1 VLRRSSVARVTTQ
14 PGKYPDESD
23 GYWMHYHDEDSQK
36 LADAIIKYA
45 VDRVRLDP
53 PPLDAPKPLSVLQ
66 REVGQ
71 TITAEGLGAM
81 KALEIF
87 TEQLAP
93 SCISVDHP
101 LFLSFVPGAPTE
113 SSVLF
118 DLVVAA
124 SNVYAGSW
132 LEGAGA
138 VYAENQALQWLVNLA
153 GLPETAGGVFVS
165 GGTAGNLSA
174 LIAARWAWRQRAKG
188 AADRWRPI
196 IIASGGAH
204 SSVGLA
210 ANAMDADFV
219 KADVDAAGRLTA
231 QAVRGAYEAL
241 ADADKAR
248 VCAVVATAGTTN
260 IGVIDELRGIGEFA
274 RQHGIWYHVD
284 GAYGAAALCARSA
297 RGLFDGIELVD
308 SYIVDPHKW
317 LFGPYDCC
325 ALIYRDVRIG
335 KAAHTQKA
343 EYLDVLIQD
352 AASVIDEAYNPADLA
367 HHLTRRA
374 RGLPFW
380 FSLATHGTEAYEE
393 AMEITLQVTRDA
405 ADMVRASTYLE
416 LVVEPSLS
424 IIVVRRLGWQPAD
437 YTRWSDRMLHDGVA
451 FVVPTTH
458 KGETVLRMCLVNPR
472 TDPAQMQMLFE
483 SMHNSVT

>member
-1 VLRRSSVARVTTQ
+1 MTHQ
-14 PGKYPDESD
+14 PSRYPDESD

-36 LADAIIKYA
+36 LADAIIAYA

-81 KALEIF
+81 KALAIF

-93 SCISVDHP
+93 ACISVDHP

-138 VYAENQALQWLVNLA
+138 VYAENQALQWIANLA
-153 GLPETAGGVFVS
+153 DMPSTTGGVFVS

-174 LIAARWAWRQRAKG
+174 LIAARWQWRQRAKG
-188 AADRWRPI
+188 SMNRARPI

-210 ANAMDADFV
+210 ANAMDADLV
-219 KADVDAAGRLTA
+219 TAPVDEGGRLTA
-231 QAVRGAYEAL
+231 AAVRSTFQSLNG
-241 ADADKAR
+241 DDQAR

-260 IGVIDELRGIGEFA
+260 IGVIDELDGIGAFA
-274 RQHGIWYHVD
+274 REHDVWYHVD
-284 GAYGAAALCARSA
+284 GAYGAAALCAKSA
-297 RGLFDGIELVD
+297 RHLFAGIELVD
-308 SYIVDPHKW
+308 SFIVDPHKW

-352 AASVIDEAYNPADLA
+352 ASATLDEAYNPADLA

-405 ADMVRASTYLE
+405 ADMVRASPHLE

-424 IIVVRRLGWQPAD
+424 IIVVRRKGWKPED
-437 YTRWSDRMLHDGVA
+437 YSRWSDRMLAEGVA

-472 TDPAQMQMLFE
+472 TDPAQMQMLFD
-483 SMHNSVT
+483 SMRDER

>member
-1 VLRRSSVARVTTQ
+1 MTHQ
-14 PGKYPDESD
+14 PSRYPDESD

-36 LADAIIKYA
+36 LADAIIAYA

-81 KALEIF
+81 KALAIF

-93 SCISVDHP
+93 ACISVDHP

-138 VYAENQALQWLVNLA
+138 VYAENQALQWIANLA
-153 GLPETAGGVFVS
+153 DMPSTTGGVFVS

-174 LIAARWAWRQRAKG
+174 LIAARWQWRQRAKG
-188 AADRWRPI
+188 SMNRARPI

-210 ANAMDADFV
+210 ANAMDADLV
-219 KADVDAAGRLTA
+219 TAPVDEGGRLTA
-231 QAVRGAYEAL
+231 AAVRSTFQSLNG
-241 ADADKAR
+241 DDQAR

-260 IGVIDELRGIGEFA
+260 IGVIDELDGIGAFA
-274 RQHGIWYHVD
+274 REHDVWYHVD
-284 GAYGAAALCARSA
+284 GAYGAAALCAKSA
-297 RGLFDGIELVD
+297 RHLFAGIELVD
-308 SYIVDPHKW
+308 SFIVDPHKW

-352 AASVIDEAYNPADLA
+352 ATATLDEAYNPADLA

-405 ADMVRASTYLE
+405 ADMVRASPHLE

-424 IIVVRRLGWQPAD
+424 IIVVRRKGWKPED
-437 YTRWSDRMLHDGVA
+437 YSRWSDRMLAEGLA

-472 TDPAQMQMLFE
+472 TDPAQMQMLFD
-483 SMHNSVT
+483 SMRDER

>member
-1 VLRRSSVARVTTQ
+1 MTHQ
-14 PGKYPDESD
+14 PSRYPDESD

-36 LADAIIKYA
+36 LADAIIAYA

-81 KALEIF
+81 KALAIF

-93 SCISVDHP
+93 ACISVDHP

-138 VYAENQALQWLVNLA
+138 VYAENQALQWIANLA
-153 GLPETAGGVFVS
+153 DMPSTTGGVFVS

-174 LIAARWAWRQRAKG
+174 LIAARWQWRQRAKG
-188 AADRWRPI
+188 SMNRARPI

-210 ANAMDADFV
+210 ANAMDADLV
-219 KADVDAAGRLTA
+219 TAPVDEGGRLTA
-231 QAVRGAYEAL
+231 AAVRSTFQSLSG
-241 ADADKAR
+241 DDQAR

-260 IGVIDELRGIGEFA
+260 IGVIDELDGIGRFA
-274 RQHGIWYHVD
+274 REHDVWYHVD
-284 GAYGAAALCARSA
+284 GAYGAAALCAKSA
-297 RGLFDGIELVD
+297 RHLFAGIELVD
-308 SYIVDPHKW
+308 SFIVDPHKW

-352 AASVIDEAYNPADLA
+352 ASATLDEAYNPADLA

-405 ADMVRASTYLE
+405 ADMVRASPHLE

-424 IIVVRRLGWQPAD
+424 IIVVRRKGWKPED
-437 YTRWSDRMLHDGVA
+437 YSRWSDRMLAEGVA

-472 TDPAQMQMLFE
+472 TDPAQMQMLFD
-483 SMHNSVT
+483 SMRDER

>member
-1 VLRRSSVARVTTQ
+1 
-14 PGKYPDESD
+14 
-23 GYWMHYHDEDSQK
+23 
-36 LADAIIKYA
+36 
-45 VDRVRLDP
+45 
-53 PPLDAPKPLSVLQ
+53 
-66 REVGQ
+66 
-71 TITAEGLGAM
+71 M

-87 TEQLAP
+87 TEKLAP

-124 SNVYAGSW
+124 SNIYGGSW

-138 VYAENQALQWLVNLA
+138 VYAENQALQWLIDLA
-153 GLPETAGGVFVS
+153 GLPDTAGGVFVS
-165 GGTAGNLSA
+165 GGTAGNVSA
-174 LIAARWAWRQRAKG
+174 LIAARWSWRQH
-188 AADRWRPI
+188 DREARQRLRPI

-210 ANAMDADFV
+210 AHAMDADLV
-219 KADVDAAGRLTA
+219 KADVDDTGRLTA
-231 QAVRGAYEAL
+231 DTVRKAFDDLHPE
-241 ADADKAR
+241 DKSR
-248 VCAVVATAGTTN
+248 VAAVVATSGTTN
-260 IGVIDELRGIGEFA
+260 IGVIDDLEGIGDFA
-274 RQHGIWYHVD
+274 REHGIWFHVD
-284 GAYGAAALCARSA
+284 GAYGAAALCAKSVRH
-297 RGLFDGIELVD
+297 LFVGIEKVD
-308 SYIVDPHKW
+308 SFIVDPHKW

-325 ALIYRDVRIG
+325 ALIYRDVRVG

-352 AASVIDEAYNPADLA
+352 AQKPLDEAYNPADLA
-367 HHLTRRA
+367 HHLTRRV

-405 ADMVRASTYLE
+405 ADMVRASKHLE

-424 IIVVRRLGWQPAD
+424 IIVVRRKGWNPDD
-437 YTRWSDRMLHDGVA
+437 YSRWSDRMLHDGVA

-458 KGETVLRMCLVNPR
+458 RGETVLRMCLVNPR
-472 TDPAQMQMLFE
+472 TDPAQMQMLFD
-483 SMHNSVT
+483 SMR

>member
-1 VLRRSSVARVTTQ
+1 MPTSPS
-14 PGKYPDESD
+14 PYPDESD

-53 PPLDAPKPLSVLQ
+53 PPLDAPKPLSVLR
-66 REVGQ
+66 REVGE
-71 TITAEGLGAM
+71 TITPEGLGAM

-87 TEQLAP
+87 TEKLAP

-124 SNVYAGSW
+124 SNIYGGSW

-138 VYAENQALQWLVNLA
+138 VYAENQALQWLIDLA
-153 GLPETAGGVFVS
+153 GLPDTAGGVFVS

-174 LIAARWAWRQRAKG
+174 LIAARWSWRQHDHEGRQ
-188 AADRWRPI
+188 RLRPI

-210 ANAMDADFV
+210 AHAMDADLV
-219 KADVDAAGRLTA
+219 KADVDDTGRLTA
-231 QAVRGAYEAL
+231 YAVRKAFDDL
-241 ADADKAR
+241 HPDDKSR
-248 VCAVVATAGTTN
+248 VAAVVATSGTTN
-260 IGVIDELRGIGEFA
+260 IGVIDDLDGIGDFA
-274 RQHGIWYHVD
+274 RELGIWFHVD
-284 GAYGAAALCARSA
+284 GAYGAAALCAKSVRH
-297 RGLFDGIELVD
+297 LFVGIEKVD
-308 SYIVDPHKW
+308 SFIVDPHKW

-325 ALIYRDVRIG
+325 ALIYRDVRVG

-352 AASVIDEAYNPADLA
+352 AQKPLDEAYNPADLA
-367 HHLTRRA
+367 HHLTRRV

-405 ADMVRASTYLE
+405 ADMVRASQHLE

-424 IIVVRRLGWQPAD
+424 IIVVRRKGWNPDD
-437 YTRWSDRMLHDGVA
+437 YSRWSDRMLHDGVA

-472 TDPAQMQMLFE
+472 TDPAQMQMLLD
-483 SMHNSVT
+483 SMR

>member
-1 VLRRSSVARVTTQ
+1 MTHQ
-14 PGKYPDESD
+14 PSRYPDESD

-36 LADAIIKYA
+36 LADAIIAYA

-81 KALEIF
+81 KALAIF

-93 SCISVDHP
+93 ACISVDHP

-138 VYAENQALQWLVNLA
+138 VYAENQALQWIANLA
-153 GLPETAGGVFVS
+153 DMPSTTGGVFVS

-174 LIAARWAWRQRAKG
+174 LIAARWQWRQRAKG
-188 AADRWRPI
+188 SMNRARPI

-210 ANAMDADFV
+210 ANAMDADLV
-219 KADVDAAGRLTA
+219 TAPVDEGGRLTA
-231 QAVRGAYEAL
+231 AAVRSTFQSLNG
-241 ADADKAR
+241 DDQAR

-260 IGVIDELRGIGEFA
+260 IGVIDELDGIGRFA
-274 RQHGIWYHVD
+274 REHDVWYHVD
-284 GAYGAAALCARSA
+284 GAYGAAALCAKSA
-297 RGLFDGIELVD
+297 RHLFAGIELVD
-308 SYIVDPHKW
+308 SFIVDPHKW

-352 AASVIDEAYNPADLA
+352 ASATLDEAYNPADLA

-405 ADMVRASTYLE
+405 ADMVRASPHLE

-424 IIVVRRLGWQPAD
+424 IIVVRRKGWKPED
-437 YTRWSDRMLHDGVA
+437 YSRWSDRMLAEGVA

-472 TDPAQMQMLFE
+472 TDPAQMQMLFD
-483 SMHNSVT
+483 SMRDER

>member
-1 VLRRSSVARVTTQ
+1 
-14 PGKYPDESD
+14 
-23 GYWMHYHDEDSQK
+23 
-36 LADAIIKYA
+36 
-45 VDRVRLDP
+45 
-53 PPLDAPKPLSVLQ
+53 
-66 REVGQ
+66 
-71 TITAEGLGAM
+71 
-81 KALEIF
+81 
-87 TEQLAP
+87 
-93 SCISVDHP
+93 

-124 SNVYAGSW
+124 SNIYGGSW

-138 VYAENQALQWLVNLA
+138 VYAENQALQWLIDLA
-153 GLPETAGGVFVS
+153 GLPDTAGGVFVS

-174 LIAARWAWRQRAKG
+174 LIAARWSWRQH
-188 AADRWRPI
+188 DREARQRLRPI

-210 ANAMDADFV
+210 AHAMDADLV
-219 KADVDAAGRLTA
+219 KADVDDTGRLTA
-231 QAVRGAYEAL
+231 DAVRKAFGDL
-241 ADADKAR
+241 HPDDKSR
-248 VCAVVATAGTTN
+248 VAAVVATSGTTN
-260 IGVIDELRGIGEFA
+260 IGVIDDLDGIGDFA
-274 RQHGIWYHVD
+274 HEHGIWFHVD
-284 GAYGAAALCARSA
+284 GAYGAAALCAKSVRH
-297 RGLFDGIELVD
+297 LFVGIEKVD
-308 SYIVDPHKW
+308 SFIVDPHKW

-325 ALIYRDVRIG
+325 ALIYRDVRVG

-352 AASVIDEAYNPADLA
+352 AQKPLDEAYNPADLA
-367 HHLTRRA
+367 HHLTRRV

-405 ADMVRASTYLE
+405 ADMVRASKHLE

-424 IIVVRRLGWQPAD
+424 IIVVRRRGWNPDD
-437 YTRWSDRMLHDGVA
+437 YARWSDRMLHDGVA

-472 TDPAQMQMLFE
+472 TDPAQMQMLFD
-483 SMHNSVT
+483 SMR

>member
-1 VLRRSSVARVTTQ
+1 MTQ
-14 PGKYPDESD
+14 QPSRYPDESD
-23 GYWMHYHDEDSQK
+23 GYWMHYHDENSQK
-36 LADAIIKYA
+36 LADAIITYA

-71 TITAEGLGAM
+71 TITSEGLGAM

-93 SCISVDHP
+93 ACISVDHP

-138 VYAENQALQWLVNLA
+138 VYAENQALQWIANLA
-153 GLPETAGGVFVS
+153 DMPSTAGGVFVS

-174 LIAARWAWRQRAKG
+174 LIAARWRWRQHAKG
-188 AADRWRPI
+188 AMNRIRPI

-210 ANAMDADFV
+210 ANAMDADLV
-219 KADVDAAGRLTA
+219 TAPVDDGGRLTA
-231 QAVRGAYEAL
+231 AAVKSTFQAL
-241 ADADKAR
+241 SSDDQAR

-260 IGVIDELRGIGEFA
+260 IGVIDELDGIGTFA
-274 RQHGIWYHVD
+274 REHDIWYHVD
-284 GAYGAAALCARSA
+284 GAYGAAALCAKSVRH
-297 RGLFDGIELVD
+297 LFAGIEMAD
-308 SYIVDPHKW
+308 SFIVDPHKW

-352 AASVIDEAYNPADLA
+352 ATATLDEAYNPADLA

-405 ADMVRASTYLE
+405 ADMVRASSHLE

-424 IIVVRRLGWQPAD
+424 IIVVRRKGWQAGD
-437 YTRWSDRMLHDGVA
+437 YSRWSDRMLADGIA

-472 TDPAQMQMLFE
+472 TDPAQMQMLFD
-483 SMHNSVT
+483 SMRD

>member
-1 VLRRSSVARVTTQ
+1 MPTSPS
-14 PGKYPDESD
+14 PYPDESD

-53 PPLDAPKPLSVLQ
+53 PPLDAPKPLSVLR
-66 REVGQ
+66 REVGE
-71 TITAEGLGAM
+71 TITPEGLGAM

-87 TEQLAP
+87 TEKLAP

-124 SNVYAGSW
+124 SNIYGGSW

-138 VYAENQALQWLVNLA
+138 VYAENQALQWLIDLA
-153 GLPETAGGVFVS
+153 GLPDTAGGVFVS

-174 LIAARWAWRQRAKG
+174 LIAARWSWRQHDHEARQ
-188 AADRWRPI
+188 RLRPI

-210 ANAMDADFV
+210 AHAMDADLV
-219 KADVDAAGRLTA
+219 KANVDDTGRLTA
-231 QAVRGAYEAL
+231 DAVRKAFGDL
-241 ADADKAR
+241 HPDDKSR
-248 VCAVVATAGTTN
+248 VAAVVATSGTTN
-260 IGVIDELRGIGEFA
+260 IGVIDDLDGIGDFA
-274 RQHGIWYHVD
+274 REHGIWFHVD
-284 GAYGAAALCARSA
+284 GAYGAAALCAKSVRH
-297 RGLFDGIELVD
+297 LFVGIEKVD
-308 SYIVDPHKW
+308 SFIVDPHKW

-325 ALIYRDVRIG
+325 ALIYRDVRVG

-352 AASVIDEAYNPADLA
+352 AQKPLDEAYNPADLA
-367 HHLTRRA
+367 HHLTRRV

-405 ADMVRASTYLE
+405 ADMVRASKHLE

-424 IIVVRRLGWQPAD
+424 IIVVRRRGWNPDD
-437 YTRWSDRMLHDGVA
+437 YARWSDRMLHDGVA

-472 TDPAQMQMLFE
+472 TDPAQMQMLFD
-483 SMHNSVT
+483 SMR

>member
-1 VLRRSSVARVTTQ
+1 MTQ
-14 PGKYPDESD
+14 QPSRYPDESD
-23 GYWMHYHDEDSQK
+23 GYWMHYHDENSQK
-36 LADAIIKYA
+36 LADAIITYA

-71 TITAEGLGAM
+71 TITPEGLGAM

-93 SCISVDHP
+93 ACISVDHP

-138 VYAENQALQWLVNLA
+138 VYAENQALQWIANLA
-153 GLPETAGGVFVS
+153 DMPSTAGGVFVS

-174 LIAARWAWRQRAKG
+174 LIAARWRWRQHAKG
-188 AADRWRPI
+188 AMNRIRPI

-210 ANAMDADFV
+210 ANAMDADLV
-219 KADVDAAGRLTA
+219 TAPVDDGGRLTA
-231 QAVRGAYEAL
+231 AAVKSTFQAL
-241 ADADKAR
+241 SSDDQAR

-260 IGVIDELRGIGEFA
+260 IGVIDELDGIGTFA
-274 RQHGIWYHVD
+274 REHDIWYHVD
-284 GAYGAAALCARSA
+284 GAYGAAALCAKSVRH
-297 RGLFDGIELVD
+297 LFSGIEMAD
-308 SYIVDPHKW
+308 SFIVDPHKW

-352 AASVIDEAYNPADLA
+352 ATATLDEAYNPADLA

-405 ADMVRASTYLE
+405 ADMVRASSHLE

-424 IIVVRRLGWQPAD
+424 IIVVRRKGWQAGD
-437 YTRWSDRMLHDGVA
+437 YSRWSDRMLADGIA

-458 KGETVLRMCLVNPR
+458 KGETILRMCLVNPR
-472 TDPAQMQMLFE
+472 TDPAQMQVLFD
-483 SMHNSVT
+483 SMRD

>member
-1 VLRRSSVARVTTQ
+1 MTHQ
-14 PGKYPDESD
+14 PSRYPDESD

-36 LADAIIKYA
+36 LADAIIAYA

-81 KALEIF
+81 KALAIF

-93 SCISVDHP
+93 ACISVDHP

-138 VYAENQALQWLVNLA
+138 VYAENQALQWIANLA
-153 GLPETAGGVFVS
+153 DMPSTTGGVFVS

-174 LIAARWAWRQRAKG
+174 LIAARWQWRQRAKG
-188 AADRWRPI
+188 SMNRARPI

-210 ANAMDADFV
+210 ANAMDADLV
-219 KADVDAAGRLTA
+219 TAPVDEGGRLTA
-231 QAVRGAYEAL
+231 AAVRSTFQSLNG
-241 ADADKAR
+241 DDQAR

-260 IGVIDELRGIGEFA
+260 IGVIDELDGIGAFA
-274 RQHGIWYHVD
+274 REHDVWYHVD
-284 GAYGAAALCARSA
+284 GAYGAAALCAKSA
-297 RGLFDGIELVD
+297 RHLFAGIELVD
-308 SYIVDPHKW
+308 SFIVDPHKW

-352 AASVIDEAYNPADLA
+352 ATATLDEAYNPADLA

-405 ADMVRASTYLE
+405 ADMVRASPHLE

-424 IIVVRRLGWQPAD
+424 IIVVRRKGWKPED
-437 YTRWSDRMLHDGVA
+437 YSRWSDRMLAEGVA

-472 TDPAQMQMLFE
+472 TDPAQMQMLFD
-483 SMHNSVT
+483 SMRDER

>member
-1 VLRRSSVARVTTQ
+1 MPTSPS
-14 PGKYPDESD
+14 PYPDESD

-53 PPLDAPKPLSVLQ
+53 PPLDAPKPLSVLR
-66 REVGQ
+66 REVGE
-71 TITAEGLGAM
+71 TITPEGLGAM

-87 TEQLAP
+87 TEKLAP

-124 SNVYAGSW
+124 SNIYGGSW

-138 VYAENQALQWLVNLA
+138 VYAENQALQWLIDLA
-153 GLPETAGGVFVS
+153 GLPDTAGGVFVS

-174 LIAARWAWRQRAKG
+174 LIAARWSWRQH
-188 AADRWRPI
+188 DREARQRLRPI

-210 ANAMDADFV
+210 AHAMDADLV
-219 KADVDAAGRLTA
+219 KADVDDTGRLTA
-231 QAVRGAYEAL
+231 DAVRKAFGDL
-241 ADADKAR
+241 HPDDKSR
-248 VCAVVATAGTTN
+248 VAAVVATSGTTN
-260 IGVIDELRGIGEFA
+260 IGVIDDLDGIGDFA
-274 RQHGIWYHVD
+274 HEHGIWFHVD
-284 GAYGAAALCARSA
+284 GAYGAAALCAKSVRH
-297 RGLFDGIELVD
+297 LFVGIEKVD
-308 SYIVDPHKW
+308 SFIVDPHKW

-325 ALIYRDVRIG
+325 ALIYRDVRVG

-352 AASVIDEAYNPADLA
+352 AQKPLDEAYNPADLA
-367 HHLTRRA
+367 HHLTRRV

-405 ADMVRASTYLE
+405 ADMVRASKHLE

-424 IIVVRRLGWQPAD
+424 IIVVRRKGWNPDD
-437 YTRWSDRMLHDGVA
+437 YSRWSDRMLHDGVA
-451 FVVPTTH
+451 FVVPTTN

-472 TDPAQMQMLFE
+472 TDPAQMQMLFD
-483 SMHNSVT
+483 SMR

>member
-1 VLRRSSVARVTTQ
+1 
-14 PGKYPDESD
+14 
-23 GYWMHYHDEDSQK
+23 
-36 LADAIIKYA
+36 
-45 VDRVRLDP
+45 
-53 PPLDAPKPLSVLQ
+53 
-66 REVGQ
+66 
-71 TITAEGLGAM
+71 
-81 KALEIF
+81 
-87 TEQLAP
+87 
-93 SCISVDHP
+93 
-101 LFLSFVPGAPTE
+101 
-113 SSVLF
+113 LF

-138 VYAENQALQWLVNLA
+138 VYAENQALQWIANLA
-153 GLPETAGGVFVS
+153 DMPSTTGGVFVS

-174 LIAARWAWRQRAKG
+174 LIAARWQWRQRAKG
-188 AADRWRPI
+188 SMNRTRPI

-210 ANAMDADFV
+210 ANAMDADLV
-219 KADVDAAGRLTA
+219 TAPVDEGGRLTA
-231 QAVRGAYEAL
+231 AAVRSTFQSLNG
-241 ADADKAR
+241 DDQAR

-260 IGVIDELRGIGEFA
+260 IGVIDELDGIGTFA
-274 RQHGIWYHVD
+274 REHDVWYHVD
-284 GAYGAAALCARSA
+284 GAYGAAALCAKSA
-297 RGLFDGIELVD
+297 RHLFAGIELVD
-308 SYIVDPHKW
+308 SFIVDPHKW

-352 AASVIDEAYNPADLA
+352 ASATLDEAYNPADLA

-405 ADMVRASTYLE
+405 ADMVRASPHLE

-424 IIVVRRLGWQPAD
+424 IIVVRRKGWKPED
-437 YTRWSDRMLHDGVA
+437 YSRWSDRMLAEGVA

-472 TDPAQMQMLFE
+472 TDPAQMQMLFD
-483 SMHNSVT
+483 SMRDER

>member
-1 VLRRSSVARVTTQ
+1 MTKSPA
-14 PGKYPDESD
+14 PYPDESD

-36 LADAIIKYA
+36 LADAIIAYA
-45 VDRVRLDP
+45 VDRIRLDP

-66 REVGQ
+66 REVGE

-87 TEQLAP
+87 TQQLAP

-138 VYAENQALQWLVNLA
+138 VYAENQALQWLVSLA
-153 GLPETAGGVFVS
+153 GLPPTAGGVFVS

-174 LIAARWAWRQRAKG
+174 LIAARWQWRQRARG
-188 AADRWRPI
+188 AMDSRRPI

-210 ANAMDADFV
+210 ANAMDAELLH
-219 KADVDAAGRLTA
+219 APVDDAGRLTA
-231 QAVRGAYEAL
+231 SAVRSTFMAL
-241 ADADKAR
+241 NDVDRAR
-248 VCAVVATAGTTN
+248 VCAVVATSGTTN
-260 IGVIDELRGIGEFA
+260 IGVIDDLSGIGDFA
-274 RQHGIWYHVD
+274 REHQVWFHVD
-284 GAYGAAALCARSA
+284 GAYGAAALCAKSVRH
-297 RGLFDGIELVD
+297 LFVGIEQVD
-308 SYIVDPHKW
+308 SLIVDPHKW

-352 AASVIDEAYNPADLA
+352 STVALDEAYNPADLA

-405 ADMVRASTYLE
+405 AAMVRNSTHLQ

-437 YTRWSDRMLHDGVA
+437 YTRWSDRMLHDGLA

-458 KGETVLRMCLVNPR
+458 NGETVLRMCLVNPR
-472 TDPAQMQMLFE
+472 TDPAQMQMLFD
-483 SMHNSVT
+483 SMRD

>member
-1 VLRRSSVARVTTQ
+1 MTQ
-14 PGKYPDESD
+14 QPSRYPDESD

-71 TITAEGLGAM
+71 TITPEGLGAM

-93 SCISVDHP
+93 ACISVDHP

-138 VYAENQALQWLVNLA
+138 VYAENQALQWIANLA
-153 GLPETAGGVFVS
+153 DMPSTAGGVFVS

-174 LIAARWAWRQRAKG
+174 LIAARWRWRQHAEG
-188 AADRWRPI
+188 AMNRVRPI

-210 ANAMDADFV
+210 ANAMDADLV
-219 KADVDAAGRLTA
+219 TAPIDDGGRLTA
-231 QAVRGAYEAL
+231 AAVKSTFQAL
-241 ADADKAR
+241 SSDDQAR

-260 IGVIDELRGIGEFA
+260 IGVIDELDGIGTFA
-274 RQHGIWYHVD
+274 REHDIWYHVD
-284 GAYGAAALCARSA
+284 GAYGAAALCAKSVRH
-297 RGLFDGIELVD
+297 LFAGIEMVD
-308 SYIVDPHKW
+308 SFIVDPHKW

-325 ALIYRDVRIG
+325 ALVYRDVRIG

-352 AASVIDEAYNPADLA
+352 ATATLDEAYNPADLA

-405 ADMVRASTYLE
+405 ADMVRKSAHLE

-424 IIVVRRLGWQPAD
+424 IIVVRRKGWQAGD
-437 YTRWSDRMLHDGVA
+437 YSRWSDRMLADGIA

-472 TDPAQMQMLFE
+472 TDPTQMQMLFD
-483 SMHNSVT
+483 SMRD

>member
-1 VLRRSSVARVTTQ
+1 MTQ
-14 PGKYPDESD
+14 QPSRYPDESD

-71 TITAEGLGAM
+71 TITPEGLGAM
-81 KALEIF
+81 RALEIF

-93 SCISVDHP
+93 ACISVDHP

-138 VYAENQALQWLVNLA
+138 VFAENQALQWIANLA
-153 GLPETAGGVFVS
+153 DMPSTAGGVFVS

-174 LIAARWAWRQRAKG
+174 LIAARWRWRQHAKG
-188 AADRWRPI
+188 AMNRVRPI

-210 ANAMDADFV
+210 ANAMDADLV
-219 KADVDAAGRLTA
+219 TAPVDDGGRLTA
-231 QAVRGAYEAL
+231 DAVRSTFQAL
-241 ADADKAR
+241 SSDDRVR

-260 IGVIDELRGIGEFA
+260 IGVIDDLDGIGVFA
-274 RQHGIWYHVD
+274 REHDIWYHVD
-284 GAYGAAALCARSA
+284 GAYGAAALCAKSVRH
-297 RGLFDGIELVD
+297 LFTGIEMVD
-308 SYIVDPHKW
+308 SFIVDPHKW

-352 AASVIDEAYNPADLA
+352 ASAPLDEAYNPADLA

-405 ADMVRASTYLE
+405 ADMVRASSHLE

-424 IIVVRRLGWQPAD
+424 IIVVRRKGWQAGD
-437 YTRWSDRMLHDGVA
+437 YSRWSDRMLADGIA

-472 TDPAQMQMLFE
+472 TDPAQMQMLFD
-483 SMHNSVT
+483 SMGD

>member
-1 VLRRSSVARVTTQ
+1 MTKSPA
-14 PGKYPDESD
+14 PYPDESD

-36 LADAIIKYA
+36 LADAIIAYA
-45 VDRVRLDP
+45 VDRIRLDP

-66 REVGQ
+66 REVGE

-87 TEQLAP
+87 TQQLAP

-138 VYAENQALQWLVNLA
+138 VYAENQALQWLVSLA
-153 GLPETAGGVFVS
+153 GLPPTAGGVFVS

-174 LIAARWAWRQRAKG
+174 LIAARWQWRQRARG
-188 AADRWRPI
+188 AMDSRRPI

-210 ANAMDADFV
+210 ANAMDAELLH
-219 KADVDAAGRLTA
+219 APVDDAGRLTA
-231 QAVRGAYEAL
+231 SAVRATYLAL
-241 ADADKAR
+241 NDPDRAR
-248 VCAVVATAGTTN
+248 VCAVVATSGTTN
-260 IGVIDELRGIGEFA
+260 IGVIDDLSGIGDFA
-274 RQHGIWYHVD
+274 REHQVWFHVD
-284 GAYGAAALCARSA
+284 GAYGAAALCAKSVRH
-297 RGLFDGIELVD
+297 LFVGIEQVD
-308 SYIVDPHKW
+308 SFIVDPHKW

-352 AASVIDEAYNPADLA
+352 STVALDEAYNPADLA

-405 ADMVRASTYLE
+405 ADMVRNSTHLQ

-437 YTRWSDRMLHDGVA
+437 YTRWSDRMLHDGLA

-458 KGETVLRMCLVNPR
+458 NGETVLRMCLVNPR
-472 TDPAQMQMLFE
+472 TDPVQMQMLFD
-483 SMHNSVT
+483 SMRD

>member
-1 VLRRSSVARVTTQ
+1 MTKTPS
-14 PGKYPDESD
+14 PYPDESD
-23 GYWMHYHDEDSQK
+23 GYWMHYHDDDSQK

-66 REVGQ
+66 QEVGE
-71 TITAEGLGAM
+71 TITPEGLGAL

-87 TEQLAP
+87 TEKLAP
-93 SCISVDHP
+93 ACISVDHP

-124 SNVYAGSW
+124 SNIYGGSW

-138 VYAENQALQWLVNLA
+138 VFAENQALQWLVNLA
-153 GLPETAGGVFVS
+153 GLPDTAGGVFVS

-174 LIAARWAWRQRAKG
+174 LIAARWSWRQRDLEA
-188 AADRWRPI
+188 RHRLRPI

-210 ANAMDADFV
+210 AHAMDADLV
-219 KADVDAAGRLTA
+219 KAEVDDYGKLTA
-231 QAVRGAYEAL
+231 ASVRAAYEQL
-241 ADADKAR
+241 HPDDRLR
-248 VCAVVATAGTTN
+248 VAAVVATSGTTN
-260 IGVIDELRGIGEFA
+260 IGVIDDLDGIGDFA
-274 RQHGIWYHVD
+274 REHGVWYHVD
-284 GAYGAAALCARSA
+284 GAYGAAALCAKSVRH
-297 RGLFDGIELVD
+297 LFAGIEKVD
-308 SYIVDPHKW
+308 SFIVDPHKW

-325 ALIYRDVRIG
+325 ALIYRDVRVG

-352 AASVIDEAYNPADLA
+352 AQKTLDEAYNPADLA
-367 HHLTRRA
+367 HHLTRRV

-405 ADMVRASTYLE
+405 AEMVRSSEHLE

-424 IIVVRRLGWQPAD
+424 IIVVRRRGWSPAD

-472 TDPAQMQMLFE
+472 TDPAQMQMLFD
-483 SMHNSVT
+483 SMRG

>member
-1 VLRRSSVARVTTQ
+1 
-14 PGKYPDESD
+14 
-23 GYWMHYHDEDSQK
+23 MHYHDEDSQR
-36 LADAIIKYA
+36 LADAIIAYA
-45 VDRVRLDP
+45 VDRVRMDP
-53 PPLDAPKPLSVLQ
+53 PPLDEPKSLSVLQ
-66 REVGQ
+66 REVGE
-71 TITAEGLGAM
+71 TITAEGLGAL

-124 SNVYAGSW
+124 SNIYGGSW

-138 VYAENQALQWLVNLA
+138 VYAENQALQWMIDLA
-153 GLPETAGGVFVS
+153 GLPSSAGGVFVS

-174 LIAARWAWRQRAKG
+174 LIAARWAWRQRERG
-188 AADRWRPI
+188 AADRIRPI
-196 IIASGGAH
+196 ILASGGAH

-210 ANAMDADFV
+210 ANAMDADLV
-219 KADVDAAGRLTA
+219 SVPVDAVNRLTA
-231 QAVRGAYEAL
+231 AAIRRVHLGLSVDDQR
-241 ADADKAR
+241 R

-260 IGVIDELRGIGEFA
+260 LGVIDELDAIGDFA
-274 RQHGIWYHVD
+274 REHNIWFHVD
-284 GAYGAAALCARSA
+284 GAYGAAALCAKSVRH
-297 RGLFDGIELVD
+297 LFVGIEKVD
-308 SYIVDPHKW
+308 SFIVDPHKW

-325 ALIYRDVRIG
+325 ALVYRDVRIG

-352 AASVIDEAYNPADLA
+352 AATQIDEAYNPADLA
-367 HHLTRRA
+367 HHLTRRV

-393 AMEITLQVTRDA
+393 AMEITLQVARDA
-405 ADMVRASTYLE
+405 ADMVRASDYLE
-416 LVVEPSLS
+416 FVVEPSLS
-424 IIVVRRLGWQPAD
+424 ILVVRRLGWSPDD
-437 YTRWSDRMLHDGVA
+437 YTQWSDRMLHDGIA

-472 TDPAQMQMLFE
+472 TDPAQMQMLFD
-483 SMHNSVT
+483 SMRG

>member
-1 VLRRSSVARVTTQ
+1 MSPQS
-14 PGKYPDESD
+14 PSPYPDESD

-36 LADAIIKYA
+36 LADAVLKYA
-45 VDRVRLDP
+45 VDRVRMDP
-53 PPLDAPKPLSVLQ
+53 PPLDAPLSLSELQ
-66 REVGQ
+66 RRVGK
-71 TITAEGLGAM
+71 TITPEGLGAM

-87 TEQLAP
+87 TEHLAP

-124 SNVYAGSW
+124 SNIYAGSW

-138 VYAENQALQWLVNLA
+138 VYAENEALQWLTDLA
-153 GLPETAGGVFVS
+153 SLPSTAGGVFVS
-165 GGTAGNLSA
+165 GGTAGNMSA
-174 LIAARWAWRQRAKG
+174 LIAARWSWRQHGRG
-188 AADRWRPI
+188 AYDRVRPI
-196 IIASGGAH
+196 IMASGGAH

-210 ANAMDADFV
+210 VNAMDADLV
-219 KADVDAAGRLTA
+219 TVPVDDTGRLTA
-231 QAVRGAYEAL
+231 QAVQEAHAAL
-241 ADADKAR
+241 SDADRDR

-260 IGVIDELRGIGEFA
+260 IGVIDDLDGIGEFA
-274 RQHGIWYHVD
+274 RAHDVWYHVD
-284 GAYGAAALCARSA
+284 GAYGAAALCAKSVRH
-297 RGLFDGIELVD
+297 LFAGIEMVD
-308 SYIVDPHKW
+308 SFIVDPHKW

-325 ALIYRDVRIG
+325 ALVYRDVRIG

-352 AASVIDEAYNPADLA
+352 AAAQLDEAYNPADLA

-405 ADMVRASTYLE
+405 ADMVRASKHLQ

-437 YTRWSDRMLHDGVA
+437 YSRWSERMLHDGIA
-451 FVVPTTH
+451 FVVPTTY

-472 TDPAQMQMLFE
+472 TDPAQMQMIFD
-483 SMHNSVT
+483 SMRD

>member
-1 VLRRSSVARVTTQ
+1 MTQ
-14 PGKYPDESD
+14 QPSRYPDESD
-23 GYWMHYHDEDSQK
+23 GYWMHYHDENSQK
-36 LADAIIKYA
+36 LADAIITYA

-71 TITAEGLGAM
+71 TITPEGLGAM

-93 SCISVDHP
+93 ACISVDHP

-138 VYAENQALQWLVNLA
+138 VYAENQALQWIANLA
-153 GLPETAGGVFVS
+153 DMPSTAGGVFVS

-174 LIAARWAWRQRAKG
+174 LIAARWRWRQHAKG
-188 AADRWRPI
+188 AMNRIRPI

-210 ANAMDADFV
+210 ANAMDADLV
-219 KADVDAAGRLTA
+219 TAPVDDGGRLTA
-231 QAVRGAYEAL
+231 AAVKSTFQAL
-241 ADADKAR
+241 SSDDQAR

-260 IGVIDELRGIGEFA
+260 IGVIDELDGIGTFA
-274 RQHGIWYHVD
+274 REHDIWYHVD
-284 GAYGAAALCARSA
+284 GAYGAAALCAKSVRH
-297 RGLFDGIELVD
+297 LFSGIEMAD
-308 SYIVDPHKW
+308 SFIVDPHKW

-352 AASVIDEAYNPADLA
+352 ASATLDEAYNPADLA

-380 FSLATHGTEAYEE
+380 FSLATPGTEAYEE

-405 ADMVRASTYLE
+405 ADMVRASSHLE

-424 IIVVRRLGWQPAD
+424 IIVVRRKGWQAGD
-437 YTRWSDRMLHDGVA
+437 YSRWSDRMLADGIA

-472 TDPAQMQMLFE
+472 TDPAQMQMLFD
-483 SMHNSVT
+483 SMRD

>member
-1 VLRRSSVARVTTQ
+1 MPTSPS
-14 PGKYPDESD
+14 PYPDESD

-53 PPLDAPKPLSVLQ
+53 PPLDAPKPLSVLR
-66 REVGQ
+66 REVGE
-71 TITAEGLGAM
+71 TITPEGLGAM

-87 TEQLAP
+87 TEKLAP

-124 SNVYAGSW
+124 SNIYGGSW

-138 VYAENQALQWLVNLA
+138 VYAENQALQWLIDLA
-153 GLPETAGGVFVS
+153 GLPDTAGGVFVS

-174 LIAARWAWRQRAKG
+174 LIAARWSWRQHDHEARQ
-188 AADRWRPI
+188 RLRPI

-210 ANAMDADFV
+210 AHAMDADLV
-219 KADVDAAGRLTA
+219 KADVDDTGRLTA
-231 QAVRGAYEAL
+231 DAVRKAFGDL
-241 ADADKAR
+241 HPDDKSR
-248 VCAVVATAGTTN
+248 VAAVVATSGTTN
-260 IGVIDELRGIGEFA
+260 IGVIDDLDGIGDFA
-274 RQHGIWYHVD
+274 REHGIWFHVD
-284 GAYGAAALCARSA
+284 GAYGAAALCAKSVRH
-297 RGLFDGIELVD
+297 LFVGIEKVD
-308 SYIVDPHKW
+308 SFIVDPHKW

-325 ALIYRDVRIG
+325 ALIYRDVRVG

-352 AASVIDEAYNPADLA
+352 AQKPLDEAYNPADLA
-367 HHLTRRA
+367 HHLTRRV

-405 ADMVRASTYLE
+405 ADMVRASKHLE

-424 IIVVRRLGWQPAD
+424 IIVVRRKGWNPDD
-437 YTRWSDRMLHDGVA
+437 YARWSDRMLHDGVA

-472 TDPAQMQMLFE
+472 TDPAQMQMLFD
-483 SMHNSVT
+483 SMR

>member
-1 VLRRSSVARVTTQ
+1 MSKS
-14 PGKYPDESD
+14 PSPYPDESD

-45 VDRVRLDP
+45 VDRVRMDP
-53 PPLDAPKPLSVLQ
+53 PPLDAPKPLSVLR
-66 REVGQ
+66 REVGE

-87 TEQLAP
+87 TEKLAP

-124 SNVYAGSW
+124 SNIYGGSW

-138 VYAENQALQWLVNLA
+138 VFAENQALQWLIDLA
-153 GLPETAGGVFVS
+153 GLPSTSGGVFVS

-174 LIAARWAWRQRAKG
+174 LIAARWAWRQRDLAS
-188 AADRWRPI
+188 RERVRPI

-204 SSVGLA
+204 SSVGQA
-210 ANAMDADFV
+210 AHAMDADV
-219 KADVDAAGRLTA
+219 VTAAVDDAGRLTA
-231 QAVRGAYEAL
+231 SAVMLAYESL
-241 ADADKAR
+241 TEADKSR
-248 VCAVVATAGTTN
+248 VAAVVATSGTTN
-260 IGVIDELRGIGEFA
+260 IGAIDDLDGIGDFA
-274 RQHGIWYHVD
+274 RRKAIWFHVD
-284 GAYGAAALCARSA
+284 GAYGAAALCAKSVRP
-297 RGLFDGIELVD
+297 LFRGIEKVD
-308 SYIVDPHKW
+308 SFIVDPHKW

-335 KAAHTQKA
+335 KAAHTQRA

-352 AASVIDEAYNPADLA
+352 SEQQLDEAYNPADLA
-367 HHLTRRA
+367 HHLTRRV

-393 AMEITLQVTRDA
+393 AMEITLQVTQDA
-405 ADMVRASTYLE
+405 ADMVRASDHLE
-416 LVVEPSLS
+416 LVIEPSLS
-424 IIVVRRLGWQPAD
+424 IIVVRRKGWAPSD
-437 YTRWSDRMLHDGVA
+437 YSKWSDRMLHDGIA

-458 KGETVLRMCLVNPR
+458 KGETVLRLCLVNPR
-472 TDPAQMQMLFE
+472 TDPQQMQMLFD
-483 SMHNSVT
+483 SMKD

>member
-1 VLRRSSVARVTTQ
+1 MTKTPS
-14 PGKYPDESD
+14 PYPDESD

-36 LADAIIKYA
+36 LADAIIRYA

-66 REVGQ
+66 REVGN

-81 KALEIF
+81 KVLEIF

-93 SCISVDHP
+93 ACISVDHP

-124 SNVYAGSW
+124 SNIYGGSW

-138 VYAENQALQWLVNLA
+138 VFAENQALQWLIDLA
-153 GLPETAGGVFVS
+153 GLPETAGGVFVA

-174 LIAARWAWRQRAKG
+174 LIAARWSWRQR
-188 AADRWRPI
+188 DRTARQRVRPI

-210 ANAMDADFV
+210 VHAMDADLV
-219 KADVDAAGRLTA
+219 QAEVDEQGKLTA
-231 QAVRGAYEAL
+231 SAVRRVYDAL
-241 ADADKAR
+241 DSADQDR
-248 VCAVVATAGTTN
+248 VAAVVATAGTTN
-260 IGVIDELRGIGEFA
+260 IGVIDELDAIGDFA
-274 RQHGIWYHVD
+274 RDHDVWYHVD
-284 GAYGAAALCARSA
+284 GAYGAAALCAGSVRH
-297 RGLFDGIELVD
+297 LFAGIEEVD
-308 SYIVDPHKW
+308 SFIVDPHKW

-325 ALIYRDVRIG
+325 ALVYRDVRIG

-343 EYLDVLIQD
+343 EYLDVLIQESG
-352 AASVIDEAYNPADLA
+352 ATLDEAYNPADLA
-367 HHLTRRA
+367 HHLTRRV

-380 FSLATHGTEAYEE
+380 FSLAAHGTEAYEE

-405 ADMVRASTYLE
+405 ADMVRASDYLE

-424 IIVVRRLGWQPAD
+424 IIVVRRKGWTPSD
-437 YTRWSDRMLHDGVA
+437 YASWSDRMLHDGIA

-472 TDPAQMQMLFE
+472 TDPTQMQMLFD
-483 SMHNSVT
+483 SMSD

>member
-1 VLRRSSVARVTTQ
+1 MTQ
-14 PGKYPDESD
+14 QPSRYPDESD
-23 GYWMHYHDEDSQK
+23 GYWMHYHDENSQK
-36 LADAIIKYA
+36 LADAIIAYA

-71 TITAEGLGAM
+71 TITPEGLGAM

-93 SCISVDHP
+93 ACISVDHP

-138 VYAENQALQWLVNLA
+138 VYAENQALHWIANLA
-153 GLPETAGGVFVS
+153 DMPSTAGGVFVS

-174 LIAARWAWRQRAKG
+174 LIAARWRWRQHAKG
-188 AADRWRPI
+188 AMNRVRPI

-210 ANAMDADFV
+210 ANAMDADLV
-219 KADVDAAGRLTA
+219 TAPVDDGGRLTA
-231 QAVRGAYEAL
+231 SAVRSTFQAL
-241 ADADKAR
+241 SSDDQAR

-260 IGVIDELRGIGEFA
+260 IGVIDELDGIGTFA
-274 RQHGIWYHVD
+274 REHDIWYHVD
-284 GAYGAAALCARSA
+284 GAYGAAALCAKSVRH
-297 RGLFDGIELVD
+297 LFAGIEMVD
-308 SYIVDPHKW
+308 SFIVDPHKW

-352 AASVIDEAYNPADLA
+352 ASATLDEAYNPADLA

-405 ADMVRASTYLE
+405 ADMVRASSNLE

-424 IIVVRRLGWQPAD
+424 IIVVRHKGWQAGD
-437 YTRWSDRMLHDGVA
+437 YSRWSDRMLADGIA

-472 TDPAQMQMLFE
+472 TDPAQMQMLFD
-483 SMHNSVT
+483 SMGD

>member
-1 VLRRSSVARVTTQ
+1 MTKTPS
-14 PGKYPDESD
+14 PYPDESD

-66 REVGQ
+66 REVGE
-71 TITAEGLGAM
+71 TITPEGLGAL

-87 TEQLAP
+87 TEKLAP
-93 SCISVDHP
+93 ACISVDHP

-124 SNVYAGSW
+124 SNIYGGSW

-138 VYAENQALQWLVNLA
+138 VFAENQALQWLINLA

-174 LIAARWAWRQRAKG
+174 LIAARWSWRQRDPEA
-188 AADRWRPI
+188 RQRLRPI

-210 ANAMDADFV
+210 AHAMDADLV
-219 KADVDAAGRLTA
+219 KADVDDSGRLTA
-231 QAVRGAYEAL
+231 ASVRAAYEQL
-241 ADADKAR
+241 HPDDRLR
-248 VCAVVATAGTTN
+248 VAAVVATSGTTN
-260 IGVIDELRGIGEFA
+260 IGVIDDLDGIGDFA
-274 RQHGIWYHVD
+274 REHGVWYHVD
-284 GAYGAAALCARSA
+284 GAYGAAALCAKSVRH
-297 RGLFDGIELVD
+297 LFAGIEKVD
-308 SYIVDPHKW
+308 SFIVDPHKW

-325 ALIYRDVRIG
+325 ALIYRDVRVG

-352 AASVIDEAYNPADLA
+352 AQKTLDEAYNPADLA
-367 HHLTRRA
+367 HHLTRRV

-405 ADMVRASTYLE
+405 AEMVRSSEHLE

-424 IIVVRRLGWQPAD
+424 IIVVRRRGWSPAD

-472 TDPAQMQMLFE
+472 TDPAQMQMLFD
-483 SMHNSVT
+483 SMRG